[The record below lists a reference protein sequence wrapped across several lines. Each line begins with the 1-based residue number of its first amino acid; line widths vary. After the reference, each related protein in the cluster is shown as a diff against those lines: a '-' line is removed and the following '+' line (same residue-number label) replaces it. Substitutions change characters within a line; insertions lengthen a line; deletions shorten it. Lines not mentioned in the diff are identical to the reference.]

1 VADVSKIRW
10 TESIGWV
17 RVVLTAALLFMVWA
31 AVPRTPAWIYGL
43 VALYLGGAV
52 AMVWRGWGRGGMAGL
67 LVLFQDAVFLL
78 VAASYGAERLLWWS
92 SAFYLFV
99 LAEGIAFYGP
109 IEVGVVG
116 GVVALFCILAPQPG
130 LRDLEYAAVVGGA
143 LGCWLA
149 AARRR
154 REQEAMRVAG
164 QVEETR
170 RGAQRAAEDERQRI
184 ASDFHDGPLQN
195 FISLQMRLEV
205 LRKLLSRDLEAGM
218 DELRQLQAVAQSQVR
233 DLRVFLHAM
242 RPVDVDA
249 ADLVVTARR
258 TAEAFQKE
266 SGIPVAF
273 IGTAA
278 PVGLSQE
285 STSEVLQMIREALYN
300 VQKHSGATRVAVALE
315 KSEKALEISVEDNGH
330 GFTFAGSYS
339 LEELELLRLG
349 PNSLKRRAR
358 TLNADMQ
365 LESRPGRG
373 AGLRVRVPLQ

>member
-1 VADVSKIRW
+1 MADVSKIRW
-10 TESIGWV
+10 TESIGWA
-17 RVVLTAALLFMVWA
+17 RVVLTAALLFLVWA

>member
-1 VADVSKIRW
+1 MADVSKIRW

>member
-10 TESIGWV
+10 TESIGWA
-17 RVVLTAALLFMVWA
+17 RVVLTAALLFLVWA